1 MTKKKKSDEGEAAG
15 GGKKKMMMMVVGALV
30 LGGGAYKFVLA
41 PAPAPADPAAA
52 VVEVAPVE
60 GETLELPEVVINL
73 ANPETRYAR
82 VGVALVLEEGIV
94 AKDFEAE
101 AAIAKDVI
109 LTYISKL
116 SYEQLREPATK
127 ELAKQE
133 MSALIREAYG
143 DAKVVRVLFT
153 VLVMQ

>member
-1 MTKKKKSDEGEAAG
+1 MAKKKKSDDEAAG
-15 GGKKKMMMMVVGALV
+15 GGKKKMMMVVGALV

-41 PAPAPADPAAA
+41 PAPAAPADAGAA

-127 ELAKQE
+127 EQAKQE